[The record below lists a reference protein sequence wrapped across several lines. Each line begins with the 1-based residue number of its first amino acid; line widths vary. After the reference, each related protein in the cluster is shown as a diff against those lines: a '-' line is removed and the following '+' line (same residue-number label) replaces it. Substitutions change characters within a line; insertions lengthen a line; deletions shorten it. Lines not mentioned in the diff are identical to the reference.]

1 MQLLWKRVRRFLKKL
16 KIELPYDP
24 TIPLLGIYSKETKTL
39 IRKDI
44 CTPLFIAALF
54 MIGKIR
60 KQPKCPS
67 TDEWLY
73 TYIYKWI
80 YNIYI
85 FMAGILLSR
94 KKNEILPFATM

>member
-1 MQLLWKRVRRFLKKL
+1 M
-16 KIELPYDP
+16 
-24 TIPLLGIYSKETKTL
+24 LLGEASKERKEGKKEGL